1 MSESSTEENT
11 NSYYAGKE
19 KEVMEKKAK
28 LKVFVHSRVYLAFLS
43 LYGTYDFVTDVLL
56 VVDMYSVV
64 QDATSK
70 WNNDWDTNKYNASI
84 PSVVAQ
90 KNAEKMIVE
99 RLSYYFLASYIVI
112 WITLWCYM
120 RSLDYH
126 VGVAKYLVGNNP
138 DVASQCVFQCCGLA
152 CYDSLWFFAASGL
165 YMYLIQGEWYW
176 IIVSSF
182 GVATLTFLFLLLL
195 YLLLVKVENADSEKK
210 AFKISIILN
219 VPIFNTYILCTAKD
233 KDLEYFSENA
243 QRKFVRYSILEDVP
257 QIVIASLVLFEGYGS
272 QMTLLSLL
280 SSILYIAMGSLY
292 GILKPY
298 CFCCVAI
305 DDYYFSNA

>member
-28 LKVFVHSRVYLAFLS
+28 LKVFVHSKVYLAFLS

-56 VVDMYSVV
+56 VVDTYGVV

-90 KNAEKMIVE
+90 KNEEKMIVE
-99 RLSYYFLASYIVI
+99 RLSYYFLASYIVM

-120 RSLDYH
+120 KSLDYH
-126 VGVAKYLVGNNP
+126 TGVAKYLVGNNP

-176 IIVSSF
+176 IVVSSF
-182 GVATLTFLFLLLL
+182 GF
-195 YLLLVKVENADSEKK
+195 
-210 AFKISIILN
+210 AF
-219 VPIFNTYILCTAKD
+219 P
-233 KDLEYFSENA
+233 
-243 QRKFVRYSILEDVP
+243 
-257 QIVIASLVLFEGYGS
+257 
-272 QMTLLSLL
+272 
-280 SSILYIAMGSLY
+280 
-292 GILKPY
+292 
-298 CFCCVAI
+298 
-305 DDYYFSNA
+305 